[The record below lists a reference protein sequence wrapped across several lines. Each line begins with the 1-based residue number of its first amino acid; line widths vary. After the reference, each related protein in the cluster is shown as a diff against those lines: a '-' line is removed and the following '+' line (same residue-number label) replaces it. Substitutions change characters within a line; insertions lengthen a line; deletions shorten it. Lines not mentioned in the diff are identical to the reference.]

1 VKTLARRADIVLY
14 FILFL
19 LLLLLLLAFSRLR
32 TPDDT
37 TTDEWMATCRSR
49 VALENS
55 KGNIERVAQKKKT
68 ITTIFGSKGREEK
81 IIKKNIFYLLFL
93 IYFVSFSCSYLRLER
108 G

>member
-19 LLLLLLLAFSRLR
+19 LLLLLAFSHLR

-55 KGNIERVAQKKKT
+55 KGNIECVAQKKKT

-81 IIKKNIFYLLFL
+81 IKKKKTSSISYFLFISFHFLARIF
-93 IYFVSFSCSYLRLER
+93 